1 MNAALWKE
9 IGEAIWE
16 TLAMV
21 GLSSFAHYLVGLP
34 LGIAL
39 YVTGKNGL
47 HPAPWFNIPVG
58 FLVNILRSIPF
69 LIFAVMLIPFA
80 RLLVGS
86 SIGWPA
92 MTVCLAIAS
101 APYIARLVEQSI
113 GQVPQGEIEAARS
126 MGCSLMQIINKVV
139 LKESTP
145 SLLVSMAIGITTIL
159 AYSSM
164 SGVFAGGGLGQ
175 VALTYGYYRSEDE
188 VMYWALLFMV
198 ILTQI
203 IQESGLWLARKF
215 DRTRKN

>member
-80 RLLVGS
+80 RL
-86 SIGWPA
+86 
-92 MTVCLAIAS
+92 
-101 APYIARLVEQSI
+101 
-113 GQVPQGEIEAARS
+113 
-126 MGCSLMQIINKVV
+126 
-139 LKESTP
+139 
-145 SLLVSMAIGITTIL
+145 
-159 AYSSM
+159 
-164 SGVFAGGGLGQ
+164 
-175 VALTYGYYRSEDE
+175 
-188 VMYWALLFMV
+188 
-198 ILTQI
+198 
-203 IQESGLWLARKF
+203 
-215 DRTRKN
+215 